1 MIHYIARKNLM
12 HRPLNALLSWVLL
25 SAGVAIISLLILLSE
40 QVRRQFEANIEGID
54 MVMGAKGSPLQLILS
69 AVYQIDAPTGNIRY
83 TEAQPWMRQRLVEK
97 AIPLAYGDSYS
108 GYRIVGTTPDYWEHY
123 GADLAQGRAY
133 SEDFEAVVGAKA
145 AQRLGLSL
153 GSTFFSVHGTGGEGE
168 AHEHPYRVV
177 GILSPTGK
185 VVDNLI
191 LCSLE
196 SVWHMHEHAEAGAE
210 AAAQEITAVLF
221 KFRSPMPVVQWPRR
235 VAESTD
241 MQLVSP
247 EVEVSRLLGLLGVGI
262 EALTW
267 LGWAIVALAA
277 LSVFVALYRALE
289 ERRYELALVRTL
301 GASRGQVLWLLLYES
316 LWLCLAGFVA
326 GLLISRVG
334 LWAISQ
340 AAERELRLSAA
351 EYGFRWAQEGGLL
364 LIVLAIGLLAALLP
378 AWKAYRIHIAQTL
391 QYA

>member
-1 MIHYIARKNLM
+1 MIHYIARKNLT

-83 TEAQPWMRQRLVEK
+83 DEALPWMRQRLVK
-97 AIPLAYGDSYS
+97 QAIPLAYGDSYA
-108 GYRIVGTTPDYWEHY
+108 GYRIVGTTPAYWEHY
-123 GADLAQGRAY
+123 GAALAQGRPY
-133 SEDFEAVVGAKA
+133 SEDFEAVLGAKV

-153 GSTFFSVHGTGGEGE
+153 GSTFLSVHGTGGEGE
-168 AHEHPYRVV
+168 EHEHPYQVV
-177 GILSPTGK
+177 GVLSPTGK

-196 SVWHMHEHAEAGAE
+196 SVWHMHAHADESTEAE
-210 AAAQEITAVLF
+210 REITAVLF
-221 KFRSPMPVVQWPRR
+221 EFRSPMPIVQWPRQ
-235 VAESTD
+235 VAENTD

-247 EVEVSRLLGLLGVGI
+247 EVEVNRLLTLLGVGI

-289 ERRYELALVRTL
+289 ERRYELALMRTL
-301 GASRGQVLWLLLYES
+301 GASRGQVVRLLLYES
-316 LWLCLAGFVA
+316 LWLCVAGFVA
-326 GLLISRVG
+326 GLLISRIG

-340 AAERELRLSAA
+340 AAERELRLSADQ
-351 EYGFRWAQEGGLL
+351 YGFRWGQEGGLL
-364 LIVLAIGLLAALLP
+364 LIVIAIGLLAALIP
-378 AWKAYRIHIAQTL
+378 AWKAYRLNIAQTL

>member
-1 MIHYIARKNLM
+1 MIPYIARKNIT
-12 HRPLNALLSWVLL
+12 HRPLNALLSLVLL

-40 QVRRQFEANIEGID
+40 RVRRQFEANLEGID

-69 AVYQIDAPTGNIRY
+69 AIYQIDAPTGNIRLS
-83 TEAQPWMRQRLVEK
+83 EALPWMQQRLVEQ
-97 AIPLAYGDSYS
+97 AIPLAYGDSYA
-108 GYRIVGTTPDYWEHY
+108 GYRIVGTTPSYWEHY
-123 GADLAQGRAY
+123 GASISQGRAF
-133 SEDFEAVVGAKA
+133 SEDFEAVVGAVA

-153 GSTFFSVHGTGGEGE
+153 GSTFLSVHGISEEGE

-196 SVWHMHEHAEAGAE
+196 SVWHIHAHALEDDTAR
-210 AAAQEITAVLF
+210 EITAVLF
-221 KFRSPMPVVQWPRR
+221 KFRSPMPLVQWPRQ
-235 VAESTD
+235 VAEKTQ

-247 EVEVSRLLGLLGVGI
+247 AVEVNRLLSLIGVGI

-289 ERRYELALVRTL
+289 ERRYELALMRAM
-301 GASRGQVLWLLLYES
+301 GASRGQVVQLLVCES
-316 LWLCLAGFVA
+316 LWLCLAGYVA
-326 GLLISRVG
+326 GLLLSRAG

-340 AAERELRLSAA
+340 AAEREFRLSL
-351 EYGFRWAQEGGLL
+351 EQYGFRWMQEGSLL
-364 LIVLAIGLLAALLP
+364 LAILMVGLLAALIP
-378 AWKAYRIHIAQTL
+378 AWKAYRMNIAQTL

>member
-1 MIHYIARKNLM
+1 MIHYIARKNLT

-40 QVRRQFEANIEGID
+40 QVRQQFEANIEGID
-54 MVMGAKGSPLQLILS
+54 LVMGAKGSPLQLILS

-83 TEAQPWMRQRLVEK
+83 EEARPWMQQRLVEQ
-97 AIPLAYGDSYS
+97 AIPLAYGDSYG
-108 GYRIVGTTPDYWEHY
+108 GYRIVGTTPAYWERY
-123 GADLAQGRAY
+123 GASIAQGRTY

-145 AQRLGLSL
+145 AQRLGLSP

-196 SVWHMHEHAEAGAE
+196 SVWHMHEHSEEGAE
-210 AAAQEITAVLF
+210 VAQEITAVLF

-235 VAESTD
+235 VAEETD

-247 EVEVSRLLGLLGVGI
+247 EVEVNRLLTLLGVGI

-289 ERRYELALVRTL
+289 ERRYELALMRTM
-301 GASRGQVLWLLLYES
+301 GASRGQIVRLLLYES
-316 LWLCLAGFVA
+316 LWLCAAGFLA
-326 GLLISRVG
+326 GLLISRAG

-340 AAERELRLSAA
+340 AAERELHLSAA
-351 EYGFRWAQEGGLL
+351 QYGFRWAQEGGLL
-364 LIVLAIGLLAALLP
+364 LIVLAIGLLAALIP
-378 AWKAYRIHIAQTL
+378 AWKAYRINIAQTL